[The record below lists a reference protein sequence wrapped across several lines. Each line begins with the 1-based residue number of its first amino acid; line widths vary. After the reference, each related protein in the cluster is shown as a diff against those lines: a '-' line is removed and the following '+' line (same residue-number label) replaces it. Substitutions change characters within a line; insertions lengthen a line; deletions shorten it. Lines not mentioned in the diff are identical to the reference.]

1 MSNTT
6 TLYQKSRK
14 GAVKQ
19 WTLSV
24 NGNKITT
31 TWGQKNGKMQ
41 TTVDDVKSK
50 GRIGTKAF
58 KTAEEQAL
66 LEYERTII
74 AMKERGYVE
83 NEKDLVDIQDMSEF
97 SFQDMPI
104 GFCPPKPIKKEPKLD
119 AIEELINSGNALLQK
134 KYDGSRILIRINSDG
149 EVALFT
155 RTLEPCSEHFMQ
167 IRRAFQEMAATWKL
181 YDCLFDGELILSKG
195 EKIEHFDLV
204 NSLMPNTKAET
215 AQAKITEIETSN
227 YYHYNKSQKEQL
239 YLRCVVFD
247 VIFFC
252 GEFFLSK
259 SYAQRMCVLD
269 KLGIKEDCDS
279 VTGYRYTYYCD
290 RLVVPKT
297 FKVAN
302 INDYNELYKQLG
314 SATHPF
320 EGFILRDVS
329 TGSEATLNGKEV
341 RPYGCWKVKKIQED
355 DFVAT
360 GYELGTGK
368 NKNVVG
374 KLNII
379 QYDTNNGIVDC
390 GNVGTFEGSEEQRA
404 DALKWSYPV
413 VVRVH
418 YDRRQADGKLR
429 FPRFIAKRDDKKPT
443 DCVFTK

>member
-24 NGNKITT
+24 KGNQITT

-58 KTAEEQAL
+58 KTPEEQAL
-66 LEYERTII
+66 LEYERTIT

-97 SFQDMPI
+97 SFQDMPV

-119 AIEELINSGNALLQK
+119 AIEALITSGNALLQK
-134 KYDGSRILIRINSDG
+134 KYDGGRILIRIDSNG

-155 RTLEPCSEHFMQ
+155 RTLEPCSEHFKQ
-167 IRRAFQEMAATWKL
+167 IRLGFQELATRHKL
-181 YDCLFDGELILSKG
+181 YDCLFDGELILGEG

-204 NSLMPNTKAET
+204 NGLMPNTKAET
-215 AQAKITEIETSN
+215 AQAKIAELEAYRYS
-227 YYHYNKSQKEQL
+227 YNNTQGVQL
-239 YLRCVVFD
+239 FLRCVLFD

-252 GEFFLSK
+252 GSFTLSEE
-259 SYAQRMCVLD
+259 YTQRLLILR
-269 KLGIKEDCDS
+269 KLGIKDDGGCIGNYNYHN
-279 VTGYRYTYYCD
+279 VT
-290 RLVVPKT
+290 RLVLPKT

-314 SATHPF
+314 TATHPF

-341 RPYGCWKVKKIQED
+341 RPHGCWKVKKIQED

-368 NKNVVG
+368 NKDVVG

-379 QYDTNNGIVDC
+379 QYDKKGNTVDC
-390 GNVGTFEGSEEQRA
+390 GNVGTFEGDEEQRA
-404 DALKWSYPV
+404 EALKWTYPV

-443 DCVFTK
+443 ECVFTK